1 MVAQRKSGLPT
12 TADEFLSWPGDGRG
26 GKYQLVD
33 GELRAMSPGSA
44 THGVIQAKLARLLGN
59 HLDGVS
65 RRCQVVTEPA
75 IEVRMRAKF
84 NTRIPD
90 VGVSCA
96 KITAGDVAL
105 PEPILLVEILS
116 PGNSSDTWDNVW
128 AYCTIPTVT
137 EILILAST
145 RIEAQLLRR
154 GADGHWPPDPT
165 KLEGTDTLSFASI
178 GYTVPLKAIY
188 EGTYLLEG

>member
-1 MVAQRKSGLPT
+1 MGAQRKSGLPT
-12 TADEFLSWPGDGRG
+12 TADEFLKWPGDGKG

-33 GELRAMSPGSA
+33 GELRAMSPASA
-44 THGVIQAKLARLLGN
+44 THGAIQNNVGTLLN
-59 HLDGVS
+59 VHLKTLGG
-65 RRCQVVTEPA
+65 RCRAYTEPA
-75 IEVRMRAKF
+75 IEVRTRAKI

-128 AYCTIPTVT
+128 AYCTVPTVT

-165 KLEGTDTLSFASI
+165 KIEHEGMLTLASI
-178 GYTVPLKAIY
+178 SYMLPLKAIY
-188 EGTYLLEG
+188 EGTYLVEA